1 MDIDIVDI
9 LSQIPATTIIDY
21 TGVVIG
27 VLAGS
32 LFAIERKLDVVGVV
46 SLGLVTAFGG
56 GIIRDLL
63 LQDQGIFF
71 MEHPMAILA
80 SMCISIVLSMAR
92 RHLIDFYQHLFY
104 IDAFTMAWYAL
115 AGASKSWF
123 GGAGAV
129 ISIILGSLT
138 AVGGGM
144 LRDISV
150 GEVPKIFKPG
160 KYYAISGFVG
170 AVFYVMPRV
179 LGLSHEIASILCV
192 AVGFG
197 LTVFSR
203 RFDWHTTGEALA
215 GGSADT
221 RMGER
226 AK

>member
-1 MDIDIVDI
+1 MDIDIFAI
-9 LSQIPATTIIDY
+9 LAQIPATTIIDY

-32 LFAIERKLDVVGVV
+32 LFAIERKFDVVGVV

-63 LQDQGIFF
+63 LQDHGIFF

-80 SMCISIVLSMAR
+80 SMCISIMLSATR
-92 RHLIDFYQHLFY
+92 RHLVDFYGRLFY

-129 ISIILGSLT
+129 ISIILGSVT

-150 GEVPKIFKPG
+150 GEVPRIFEPG
-160 KYYAISGFVG
+160 EYYAISGFIG
-170 AVFYVMPRV
+170 SVFYVVPCAFGV
-179 LGLSHEIASILCV
+179 SHEIASILCV

-203 RFDWHTTGEALA
+203 RFNWHTTGETLA
-215 GGSADT
+215 DGGAQAH
-221 RMGER
+221 E
-226 AK
+226 